1 MTPTLYDLL
10 GVPRDASRDEIKAA
24 WRDAADRFEPGAGAS
39 TAQFRLFNEA
49 AEVLLDPERRREYDA
64 ELAAQE
70 AQRQQAEETD
80 ARPAPEPAASTAGAT
95 TEPKPA
101 ARQRRPVPMPVLV
114 LLGVL
119 AAALAG
125 VATYFGVQAERT
137 EAYAEALEQAPQA
150 AERAAAAIL
159 SYDHDSLEADRDAAA
174 RFMTAGYREEYL
186 KTFDALVTE
195 NAEESE
201 AVVQADVR
209 ASAAMARTG
218 DLDEPDRMS
227 VLLFVNQTTEST
239 AHEEPSVALNRVR
252 FDMVRVDGSWLV
264 DHITSY

>member
-1 MTPTLYDLL
+1 MTPTLYDIL
-10 GVPRDASRDEIKAA
+10 GVPPDASRDEIKAA

-64 ELAAQE
+64 ELAAHE
-70 AQRQQAEETD
+70 ARSV
-80 ARPAPEPAASTAGAT
+80 EPAAAQETPAEPEHETDGAT
-95 TEPKPA
+95 AVPA
-101 ARQRRPVPMPVLV
+101 AEVKHRRPVPMLVLA

-125 VATYFGVQAERT
+125 VATYLGVQAERT

-150 AERAAAAIL
+150 AERSAAAIL
-159 SYDHDSLEADRDAAA
+159 SYDHESLEADRDAAA
-174 RFMTAGYREEYL
+174 RFMTADYRDEYV
-186 KTFDALVTE
+186 KTFDALVVD
-195 NAEESE
+195 NAEETE

-209 ASAAMARTG
+209 ASAAMSRTG
-218 DLDEPDRMS
+218 DRDDPDRIS

-239 AHEEPSVALNRVR
+239 AHEEPSLALNRVR
-252 FDMVRVDGSWLV
+252 FDMAQVDGSWRV